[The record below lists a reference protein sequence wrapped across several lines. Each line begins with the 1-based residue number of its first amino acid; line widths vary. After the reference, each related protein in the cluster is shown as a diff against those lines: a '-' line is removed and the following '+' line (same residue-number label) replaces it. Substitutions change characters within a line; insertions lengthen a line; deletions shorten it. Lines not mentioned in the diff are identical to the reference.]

1 MNTEKL
7 NTIVN
12 LIDEGKAYKAH
23 IDGMDAECKS
33 IQQYCLD
40 AIQDFHDTFCAVC
53 ELIEKNPHIANWTDG
68 NSAWLGN
75 SSLAGGT
82 GFQYNKAKTDCGV
95 RISYISMDEC
105 KSMGGLFTCFR
116 LGSDIQESK
125 IVKVKQIISNTKG
138 KNLEQWLIV
147 KNWANETRKMSATL
161 LESMRI
167 SAEKYRKNM
176 KETLD
181 KGISEG
187 AKKYEKVA

>member
-53 ELIEKNPHIANWTDG
+53 QLIEKNPQIAQWSDSS
-68 NSAWLGN
+68 SAWLGN

-82 GFQYNKAKTDCGV
+82 GFQYNKAKPDCGV

-105 KSMGGLFTCFR
+105 KSMGGLFTYLR

-125 IVKVKQIISNTKG
+125 IEKVKQYINNSNEKHLA
-138 KNLEQWLIV
+138 NWLNM
-147 KNWANETRKMSATL
+147 KSWANETRKMSATL
-161 LESMRI
+161 LEGMRI
-167 SAEKYRKNM
+167 SAKKYTNGM
-176 KETLD
+176 KEIMD
-181 KGISEG
+181 KGITAG
-187 AKKYEKVA
+187 AKTYERVA

>member
-23 IDGMDAECKS
+23 IDGMDAECRS

-40 AIQDFHDTFCAVC
+40 AIQDFHDTFKAVC

-82 GFQYNKAKTDCGV
+82 GFQYNKATPDCGV
-95 RISYISMDEC
+95 WISYISMDEC
-105 KSMGGLFTCFR
+105 KSMGGLFRYFR
-116 LGSDIQESK
+116 LGSDIQESR
-125 IVKVKQIISNTKG
+125 IEKVKQYIKNSNEKH
-138 KNLEQWLIV
+138 LENWLNM
-147 KNWANETRKMSATL
+147 KSWANETRKMSATL
-161 LESMRI
+161 LEGMRI